1 MKLKLCNGKFA
12 IEIESMEILNKM
24 FELNVGDGPSWNY
37 IQYIGGIY
45 SSKDRKTEIKRAI
58 EEILS
63 GRGIYFTYGKI
74 EEFFDEGEVETA
86 IEKLSTKLYEMVNL

>member
-1 MKLKLCNGKFA
+1 MKLKLGNGKFA

-45 SSKDRKTEIKRAI
+45 SAKDRKTEIKRAI

-63 GRGIYFTYGKI
+63 GRGIYFPYGKI